1 MFRSRETLVT
11 QVDAAMLSAIRTL
24 AEQEG
29 RPIQALVEE
38 ALADLIP
45 KHIKGKQRA
54 HVTSAYL
61 ASCERYE
68 RLYKKLAE

>member
-11 QVDAAMLSAIRTL
+11 QVDAATLSAICTL

-29 RPIQALVEE
+29 QPIQAFVEE
-38 ALADLIP
+38 ALADLIQ
-45 KHIKGKQRA
+45 KHTKGKQRA

-61 ASCERYE
+61 ASHERYE

>member
-38 ALADLIP
+38 ALADLIQ
-45 KHIKGKQRA
+45 KHIKGNA
-54 HVTSAYL
+54 L
-61 ASCERYE
+61 M
-68 RLYKKLAE
+68 